1 MARWRRPQVLGDQET
16 VTTIHDAVLAHL
28 EAQHLATRSDADGAI
43 TFAVDTPYGSFD
55 VRSVTDEAAGLL
67 VTHAVYPHF
76 INEVDVAPLED
87 YLRQANLRLRV
98 GNFELE
104 TDPVVVRCKTS
115 IDFAGTEP
123 SAVMIGR
130 SVGTA
135 IGEMVRH
142 MPGIASVVNGLSVE
156 LAISSLD

>member
-1 MARWRRPQVLGDQET
+1 
-16 VTTIHDAVLAHL
+16 VTSIHDAVLAHL
-28 EAQHLATRSDADGAI
+28 EAQHLGARTDGECAI
-43 TFAVDTPYGSFD
+43 TFAVDAPNGSFD

-67 VTHAVYPHF
+67 VTHAIYPHF

-104 TDPVVVRCKTS
+104 IDPVVVRFKTS

-123 SAVMIGR
+123 SSVMIGR
-130 SVGTA
+130 SVGVA

-142 MPGIASVVNGLSVE
+142 MPGIASVVNGLSVD